1 MAVHDALTAEGEACV
16 AALHAAMDVGISHVV
31 AETDAANLVSAICSS
46 ALDQSP
52 GGVVFKEIRHLLEFH
67 FVSHGVFSVPRSC
80 NRCAHELARSGLTWD
95 PDIPIIWDDPLPS
108 SVTSLVDDDKMS
120 KFALKK
126 KS

>member
-46 ALDQSP
+46 TLDQSP

-80 NRCAHELARSGLTWD
+80 NRCAHELARSGLTRD

-108 SVTSLVDDDKMS
+108 SVTSLVDDDNK
-120 KFALKK
+120 
-126 KS
+126 